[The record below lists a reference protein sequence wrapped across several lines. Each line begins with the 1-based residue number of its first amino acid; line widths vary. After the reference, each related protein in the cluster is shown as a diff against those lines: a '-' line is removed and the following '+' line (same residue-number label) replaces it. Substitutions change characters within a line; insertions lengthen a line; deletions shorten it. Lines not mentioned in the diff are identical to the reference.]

1 MDYFPIV
8 IASAVGAIVVELVNK
23 NDKKNSQLINNL
35 DNLDNLDYFEFEEA
49 EILTNQKIEEYTK
62 INLSKK

>member
-8 IASAVGAIVVELVNK
+8 IASAFGAIVVELVNK
-23 NDKKNSQLINNL
+23 NDKKNSQLIN
-35 DNLDNLDYFEFEEA
+35 NLDNLDYFEFEEA

>member
-8 IASAVGAIVVELVNK
+8 IASAFGAIVVELVNK
-23 NDKKNSQLINNL
+23 NEKKNSQLIN
-35 DNLDNLDYFEFEEA
+35 NLDNLDYFEFEEA

>member
-35 DNLDNLDYFEFEEA
+35 DNLDYFEFEEA